1 MKKKGFLV
9 LLFALI
15 CLVSVGCGKDDDD
28 DKKSSKKS
36 NERTLKCTTEE
47 DSGKMIVNI
56 SQDKKS
62 YEFTKG
68 SVSMTMD
75 ISSYGEAAKGMDWE
89 SMFCESFKDEM
100 PSKTCKAAVDGN
112 NLSIDIELDM
122 EKYAKQ
128 LKEDGDIT
136 DINEKSLDE
145 LKESAEKDG
154 ATCTLS

>member
-56 SQDKKS
+56 TQDKKS

-112 NLSIDIELDM
+112 NLSIDIEKTNPLTYDYNYM
-122 EKYAKQ
+122 YIREFDRYYFI
-128 LKEDGDIT
+128 DDI
-136 DINEKSLDE
+136 SMWYVY
-145 LKESAEKDG
+145 SG
-154 ATCTLS
+154 